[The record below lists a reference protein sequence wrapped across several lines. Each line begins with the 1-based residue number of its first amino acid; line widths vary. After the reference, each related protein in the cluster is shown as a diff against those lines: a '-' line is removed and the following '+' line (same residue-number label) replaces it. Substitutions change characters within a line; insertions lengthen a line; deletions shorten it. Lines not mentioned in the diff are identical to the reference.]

1 MQHENCRGVAKTSTS
16 MKVVTRYLTVLLIII
31 AKLSIVDVCGSPT
44 KTLETVQHEQSAI
57 EKSSICQE
65 CNRRRMQMENIATCK
80 SAINL
85 KRVQHEKKNN
95 KTCAI

>member
-1 MQHENCRGVAKTSTS
+1 MQHENCRGVAKTSAS
-16 MKVVTRYLTVLLIII
+16 MKVVAQLWH
-31 AKLSIVDVCGSPT
+31 KLSIVDVCGSPT
-44 KTLETVQHEQSAI
+44 KTLETVQHEKSAI